1 VDITPEVVAG
11 MHQRSA
17 IKFTSH
23 NKKIYDN
30 LNMSERDQEDI
41 NDESGSG
48 EDTPVEDDEAD
59 VLGQGRGDGDDDEE
73 DKEEEVKSDSWKSDI
88 SRGLV

>member
-1 VDITPEVVAG
+1 

-23 NKKIYDN
+23 NKNIYDN

-48 EDTPVEDDEAD
+48 EDIPVEDDEED

-73 DKEEEVKSDSWKSDI
+73 DDVEEEVESDSWKSDI
-88 SRGLV
+88 AGGLIY